1 MKLNSIFIYPIKSLS
16 GIELTA
22 AEMQIQ
28 GLQYDRRWMLIDEK
42 GKFLTQRND
51 AQMALIKTAISKE
64 SLLVKKEGFGTISI
78 PLHEARS
85 GHVSGNENA
94 PLEPIKVWNDLTEA
108 TDTGRETA
116 EWFSDLLGRKC
127 RLMRISA
134 KAVRKNTLPHRN
146 DEKQVSFADSQP
158 ILIVNEASLK
168 ELNTRLE
175 TPILMERFRANFV
188 VDSSVAY
195 EEDDWKTFRVSGLN
209 FKITKA
215 CGRCNVINIDQQTAI
230 ANKEVFD
237 TLATYRFF
245 KKNVNFGMRAK
256 WLPTGEEQ
264 STFVQIGDEVT
275 LNQI

>member
-1 MKLNSIFIYPIKSLS
+1 MKLISIYIYPIKSLA
-16 GIELTA
+16 GIKLASAKME
-22 AEMQIQ
+22 IQ

-51 AQMALIKTAISKE
+51 ANMALIKTALSNE
-64 SLLVKKEGFGTISI
+64 SLLVKKEGFGTINI
-78 PLHEARS
+78 PL
-85 GHVSGNENA
+85 SGNENA

-108 TDTGRETA
+108 ADTGPETS

-168 ELNTRLE
+168 ELNARLE

-188 VDSSVAY
+188 VDSGVAY

-209 FKITKA
+209 FKVTKA
-215 CGRCNVINIDQQTAI
+215 CGRCNVINIDQQTGI

-237 TLATYRFF
+237 TLSNYRFF

-256 WLPTGEEQ
+256 WLQTGKEE

-275 LNQI
+275 PNQI